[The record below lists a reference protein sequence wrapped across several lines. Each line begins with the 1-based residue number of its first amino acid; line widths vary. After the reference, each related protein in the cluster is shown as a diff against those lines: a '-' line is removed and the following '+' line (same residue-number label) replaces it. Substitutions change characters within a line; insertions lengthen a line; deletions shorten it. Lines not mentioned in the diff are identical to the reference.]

1 MKQKNISFSQ
11 NYGIVCYIKGK
22 LKMEEKTYV
31 NYIKGTVDSYPIK
44 LKKHLMHIF
53 VKNEVVI
60 KDKRKVMQ
68 ISLDKIGLKNVANL
82 SLNEQVLECL
92 NGSKKAIDL
101 FENWEFVKDYKYS
114 IMLETDDFNTLINKV
129 EAIEKKNEQD
139 TCFKYEGTFINPVFF
154 VDKEYKYLK
163 FNLLYSSYDID
174 ERKELLL
181 KYPFLVVFNMKY
193 KFIEFRF
200 DTIKSMYLNN
210 RHDNYIYRNFIN
222 NMIRY
227 FHENLKIELRPMDLS
242 FFRGITNEE
251 RTDLKL
257 VAQSMRLRNG
267 GQAQLEVGNNED
279 YLLPFI
285 DELKSLMHDFGDEL
299 NNLPDFKRALNDYIN
314 EMIEM
319 SDYPWIE
326 LVWVNDITTKN
337 NRVKFTFNYMGEDY
351 TLMQHMYSQALVGM
365 ERMNHVTEYIIKNRK
380 YCK

>member
-1 MKQKNISFSQ
+1 
-11 NYGIVCYIKGK
+11 
-22 LKMEEKTYV
+22 METNTYV
-31 NYIKGTVDSYPIK
+31 DYIKGTVDAYPIK
-44 LKKHLMHIF
+44 LKKHLIHIF
-53 VKNEVVI
+53 IENEVVI

-68 ISLDKIGLKNVANL
+68 ISLDGVGLKNVADF
-82 SLNEQVLECL
+82 SLNDQVLECL
-92 NGSKKAIDL
+92 DGNKNAIKL

-114 IMLETDDFNTLINKV
+114 IMLETDDFDMLINKV
-129 EAIEKKNEQD
+129 EAIKQMNEQD
-139 TCFKYEGTFINPVFF
+139 MCFKYEGTFINPVFF
-154 VDKEYKYLK
+154 DDKEYKYLK

-174 ERKELLL
+174 EHKELLL
-181 KYPFLVVFNMKY
+181 KYPFLVVFNMRY
-193 KFIEFRF
+193 QFIEFRF

-227 FHENLKIELRPMDLS
+227 FDESLGIKLYPMDLS
-242 FFRGITNEE
+242 FFRGITKEE

-257 VAQSMRLRNG
+257 VAQSMRLRSG
-267 GQAQLEVGNNED
+267 GQAQLEVGNNEE

-299 NNLPDFKRALNDYIN
+299 NNLPDFKRALNDYIS

-337 NRVKFTFNYMGEDY
+337 NRVKFTFNYMGENY
-351 TLMQHMYSQALVGM
+351 TLMQHMYSQALLGM
-365 ERMNHVTEYIIKNRK
+365 ERMNHVTEYIIENRK
-380 YCK
+380 YCE